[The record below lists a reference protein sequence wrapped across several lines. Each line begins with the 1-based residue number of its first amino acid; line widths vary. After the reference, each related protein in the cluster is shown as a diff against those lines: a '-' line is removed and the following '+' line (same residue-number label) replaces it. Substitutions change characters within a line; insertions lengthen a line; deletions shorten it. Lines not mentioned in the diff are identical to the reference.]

1 MYLGILDIFA
11 GSDVFRYCQAKNDI
25 QKNFLCQLWH
35 VIIFISPLYFQ
46 SVFFLEILSF
56 QKSKLISD
64 FCYHFEQSW
73 SEAYYKVY
81 CLTS

>member
-1 MYLGILDIFA
+1 MCSAIVRLKTTYKKTF
-11 GSDVFRYCQAKNDI
+11 
-25 QKNFLCQLWH
+25 KNFLCQLWH

-56 QKSKLISD
+56 QKSKVISD